1 MFKSLQQQL
10 NQKQQI
16 EKNKKE
22 IESNLTDFINQ
33 ADIFYIIAESI
44 HNEFSVNETTTNTNT
59 NQYKARLLPF
69 ASEQYGDV
77 DQYELYISDNQNG
90 LKTLVKA
97 DITLTKSNNSKV
109 LKFEFV
115 EFEHELI
122 TIDEIKEII
131 KFVVG
136 V

>member
-10 NQKQQI
+10 NQKRQI

-22 IESNLTDFINQ
+22 IENNLTNFINQ
-33 ADIFYIIAESI
+33 VDIFYIIAESI
-44 HNEFSVNETTTNTNT
+44 HNEFSINETTTNT
-59 NQYKARLLPF
+59 NQYKARLLTF
-69 ASEQYGDV
+69 ASEQYGAV

-131 KFVVG
+131 KFLVG

>member
-10 NQKQQI
+10 NQKRQI

-22 IESNLTDFINQ
+22 IENNLTNFINQ
-33 ADIFYIIAESI
+33 VDIFYIIAESI
-44 HNEFSVNETTTNTNT
+44 HNEFSINETTTNT

-69 ASEQYGDV
+69 ASEQYGAV

-131 KFVVG
+131 KFLVG

>member
-22 IESNLTDFINQ
+22 IENNLTDFINQ
-33 ADIFYIIAESI
+33 DDIFCIITESI
-44 HNEFSVNETTTNTNT
+44 HNEFSIKETTTNTNG
-59 NQYKARLLPF
+59 YKARLLPF
-69 ASEQYGDV
+69 ASEQYGPV

-131 KFVVG
+131 KFLVG

>member
-1 MFKSLQQQL
+1 MFKSLNQQL

-44 HNEFSVNETTTNTNT
+44 HNEFSINETTTNT

-69 ASEQYGDV
+69 ASEQYGAV
-77 DQYELYISDNQNG
+77 DQYELYISDNKDG
-90 LKTLVKA
+90 LTTLVKA
-97 DITLTKSNNSKV
+97 DITLTKTNNSKV
-109 LKFEFV
+109 LKFKFV
-115 EFEHELI
+115 EFKHELI

-131 KFVVG
+131 KYLIG
-136 V
+136 I

>member
-10 NQKQQI
+10 NQKKEI

-44 HNEFSVNETTTNTNT
+44 HNKFSVNETTTNT

-69 ASEQYGDV
+69 ASEQYGSV
-77 DQYELYISDNQNG
+77 DQYELYIADDKNG
-90 LKTLVKA
+90 LTTLVKA

-109 LKFEFV
+109 LKFKFIEFT
-115 EFEHELI
+115 HELI

-131 KFVVG
+131 KFLVG

>member
-44 HNEFSVNETTTNTNT
+44 HNEFSINETTTNT

-69 ASEQYGDV
+69 ASEQYGAI

-97 DITLTKSNNSKV
+97 DITLTKSNDSKI

-131 KFVVG
+131 KFLVG

>member
-33 ADIFYIIAESI
+33 ADNFYIIAESI
-44 HNEFSVNETTTNTNT
+44 HNKFSINETTTNTNG
-59 NQYKARLLPF
+59 YKARLLPF
-69 ASEQYGDV
+69 ASEQYGAI

-97 DITLTKSNNSKV
+97 DITLTKPNDSKI

-131 KFVVG
+131 KFLIG

>member
-44 HNEFSVNETTTNTNT
+44 HNKFSINETTTNT

-69 ASEQYGDV
+69 ASEQYGAV
-77 DQYELYISDNQNG
+77 NQYELYISDNQNG
-90 LKTLVKA
+90 LKKLVKA
-97 DITLTKSNNSKV
+97 DITLTKSKNSKV

-115 EFEHELI
+115 EFEHKLI
-122 TIDEIKEII
+122 TLDEIKEII
-131 KFVVG
+131 KFLVG

>member
-1 MFKSLQQQL
+1 MFKSLQEQL
-10 NQKQQI
+10 NQKQEI

-44 HNEFSVNETTTNTNT
+44 HNEFSVNETTTNTNG
-59 NQYKARLLPF
+59 YKARLLPF
-69 ASEQYGDV
+69 ASEQYGAV
-77 DQYELYISDNQNG
+77 DQYELYISDNKNG
-90 LKTLVKA
+90 LITLVRA
-97 DITLTKSNNSKV
+97 DITLTKTNNSKV

-115 EFEHELI
+115 EFKHKLI

-131 KFVVG
+131 KFLIG
-136 V
+136 I

>member
-22 IESNLTDFINQ
+22 IENNLTDFINQ
-33 ADIFYIIAESI
+33 ADIFCIIAESI
-44 HNEFSVNETTTNTNT
+44 HNEFSINETTTNT

-69 ASEQYGDV
+69 ASEQYGAV

-90 LKTLVKA
+90 LKTLIKA

-131 KFVVG
+131 KFLVG
-136 V
+136 I

>member
-1 MFKSLQQQL
+1 MSKSLQQQL
-10 NQKQQI
+10 SQKQQI

-22 IESNLTDFINQ
+22 IENNLTNFINQ

-44 HNEFSVNETTTNTNT
+44 HNEFSINETTTNT

-69 ASEQYGDV
+69 ASEQYGAV

-109 LKFEFV
+109 LKFEFI
-115 EFEHELI
+115 EFNHDLI

-131 KFVVG
+131 KFLIG